1 MKQKNPK
8 VKESPLSKLYIVAGN
23 CGAGVIVAG
32 LIALFLKLRMN
43 SLIKDGKEKLAERFN
58 ILFWIFIG
66 LGIAAFI
73 GLVVFLTLA
82 LIKQKSS
89 AKTENKPKNAGENK
103 KREVFVVAGAIIKDG
118 YVFAAQRGN
127 KGETKFKWEFPGGKI
142 EPGETPQEALA
153 RELQEELKIKVKV
166 HERITNIVDE
176 YPTQI
181 LHIDTY
187 RCELLE
193 GTPTLTEHI
202 NMAWSSKEEL
212 DQLEFSPADAP
223 TLAKIKKLYL

>member
-1 MKQKNPK
+1 MAKK
-8 VKESPLSKLYIVAGN
+8 KEQESFETKLWIITGN
-23 CGAGVIVAG
+23 FAIGALVCG
-32 LIALFLKLRMN
+32 LISLFIGLKMKKFN
-43 SLIKDGKEKLAERFN
+43 DAGKPNVAAQYN
-58 ILFWIFIG
+58 VLFWIMVS
-66 LGIAAFI
+66 LAIAAII
-73 GLVVFLTLA
+73 GAVVFLILA
-82 LIKQKSS
+82 LKKRE
-89 AKTENKPKNAGENK
+89 KKPVISKNEPKIAGENK
-103 KREVFVVAGAIIKDG
+103 KREVFVVAGAIIKEG

-142 EPGETPQEALA
+142 EPGETPQQALA

-166 HERITNIVDE
+166 YERITNIVDE

-202 NMAWSSKEEL
+202 NMAWSNKEEL
-212 DQLEFSPADAP
+212 DQLEFSPADKP
-223 TLAKIKKLYL
+223 TLEKIKKLYL

>member
-1 MKQKNPK
+1 MANEKNNESKSSKLLIVLGNCGIATVVFGLLALFLGLK
-8 VKESPLSKLYIVAGN
+8 VKEFSEKGGEKITTPYTIGFWAMIVLA
-23 CGAGVIVAG
+23 
-32 LIALFLKLRMN
+32 AL
-43 SLIKDGKEKLAERFN
+43 
-58 ILFWIFIG
+58 
-66 LGIAAFI
+66 AFI
-73 GLVVFLTLA
+73 ACIVM
-82 LIKQKSS
+82 LILILKGRSKKP
-89 AKTENKPKNAGENK
+89 AKTENKPKTVGENK

-142 EPGETPQEALA
+142 EPGETPQQALA

-202 NMAWSSKEEL
+202 DMAWSNKEEL
-212 DQLEFSPADAP
+212 DKLEFSKADDP
-223 TLAKIKKLYL
+223 TLEKIKKIYL